1 VVYLEETRNTF
12 RYQNSAGHSD
22 RGGFGDC
29 DPFGQGRSHRAG
41 YQSGGFYLDN
51 LGNNGTPNGLDTLV
65 GTVFTNN
72 QTVDGGSTFVAT
84 LNELTFTEGFTGF
97 GSEGVSSFSFS
108 QLLTINGQ
116 TQVLNL
122 AGLISI
128 GTDQDSVHLLGGEV
142 LTFDFDTFSVVATVL
157 PSSVFATGNGN
168 FFGTL
173 SAQFV
178 VSPKDAAAVPEP
190 ATLLLLGTGLAG
202 FAAKVRKRRREA
214 NLS

>member
-1 VVYLEETRNTF
+1 MRSPRKHFATKAGLALLTLAVLAVVTPSVKADPIGLVTET
-12 RYQNSAGHSD
+12 
-22 RGGFGDC
+22 
-29 DPFGQGRSHRAG
+29 
-41 YQSGGFYLDN
+41 GGFYLDN

-72 QTVDGGSTFVAT
+72 QTVDGGGTFVAT
-84 LNELTFTEGFTGF
+84 LNELKFTEGFTGL
-97 GSEGVSSFSFS
+97 GSEGISSFSFS

-122 AGLISI
+122 AGLINI

-157 PSSVFATGNGN
+157 PSSVFATGNGD
-168 FFGTL
+168 FYGTL

-178 VSPKDAAAVPEP
+178 ISPKDAAAVPEP

-202 FAAKVRKRRREA
+202 FAAKVRKRRRK
-214 NLS
+214 

>member
-1 VVYLEETRNTF
+1 
-12 RYQNSAGHSD
+12 
-22 RGGFGDC
+22 
-29 DPFGQGRSHRAG
+29 
-41 YQSGGFYLDN
+41 
-51 LGNNGTPNGLDTLV
+51 
-65 GTVFTNN
+65 VFTNN

>member
-1 VVYLEETRNTF
+1 L
-12 RYQNSAGHSD
+12 
-22 RGGFGDC
+22 
-29 DPFGQGRSHRAG
+29 
-41 YQSGGFYLDN
+41 
-51 LGNNGTPNGLDTLV
+51 
-65 GTVFTNN
+65 
-72 QTVDGGSTFVAT
+72 
-84 LNELTFTEGFTGF
+84 ELTK
-97 GSEGVSSFSFS
+97 
-108 QLLTINGQ
+108 
-116 TQVLNL
+116 
-122 AGLISI
+122 
-128 GTDQDSVHLLGGEV
+128 DSVHLLGGEV